1 MATKTAPSPKGRSA
15 TTAAKG
21 TPTTKR
27 TSTSTKKAPA
37 RPAARATGRTKARAL
52 SEDAFAEL
60 MESVREGARILRGE
74 QAPARTTTIDTSDPD
89 VVSIRERLGL
99 SRVAFAALLGV
110 PARTLEGWEQGRRA
124 PRGAERALL
133 RVAERQP
140 DALVAALR

>member
-1 MATKTAPSPKGRSA
+1 MGTKTAPGPKGRSA

-21 TPTTKR
+21 TPAPTR
-27 TSTSTKKAPA
+27 AGRVPTKKAPA
-37 RPAARATGRTKARAL
+37 RPVRGAARTL
-52 SEDAFAEL
+52 SEGAFAEL
-60 MESVREGARILRGE
+60 MESVREDARILRGE

-89 VVSIRERLGL
+89 VVAMRERLGL
-99 SRVAFAALLGV
+99 SRAAFAALIGV
-110 PARTLEGWEQGRRA
+110 PVRTLEGWEQGRRS